1 MSAQLALR
9 PQSLWLVRL
18 IAQDS
23 GLPEAEVEAAILRFI
38 AQGHLRVLEGYW
50 PDGRDAFEPI
60 YQGGRHG
67 PQAPLA

>member
-1 MSAQLALR
+1 MTAQACLR

-23 GLPEAEVEAAILRFI
+23 GLSEAQVEASILRFI
-38 AQGHLRVLEGYW
+38 ECGYLRVLEGYW

-60 YQGGRHG
+60 VGGDFHE
-67 PQAPLA
+67 A